1 MTDNHDTYIPVGC
14 GTHSEY
20 ELAIM
25 HRVMLQLTWRD
36 IEGQAH
42 IGRFMPLD
50 LKTEQHQEFL
60 IAQSN
65 DGVMHQIRLDK
76 IEQSDVEQATQV

>member
-1 MTDNHDTYIPVGC
+1 MTDNNDAYTPIDC
-14 GTHSEY
+14 GQHSHY

-25 HRVMLQLTWRD
+25 HRLMLQLVWRD
-36 IEGQAH
+36 EAGQPH

-50 LKTEQHQEFL
+50 LKTEHHQEFL
-60 IAQSN
+60 VAQSN

-76 IEQSDVEQATQV
+76 IEQSDVDQVTQV